1 VDETTRQNQVRW
13 LVCFACGEP
22 FEMLGQDAL
31 CSCGRS
37 AAREEAGIVEI
48 EGPAKVLAPIETVV
62 RVEGGEWTP
71 VPEDIAVRRVIP
83 DAA

>member
-1 VDETTRQNQVRW
+1 VDETTRQNEVRW

-22 FEMLGQDAL
+22 FDMVGQEAL

-37 AAREEAGIVEI
+37 AARVEAGVVEI

-62 RVEGGEWTP
+62 RVDGGEWTP
-71 VPEDIAVRRVIP
+71 VPDDVAIRRVVP
-83 DAA
+83 HAA

>member
-1 VDETTRQNQVRW
+1 MEETTRQNEVRW
-13 LVCFACGEP
+13 LLCFACNEP
-22 FEMLGQDAL
+22 FEMVGQEGL

-37 AAREEAGIVEI
+37 AARMEAGVVEI

-71 VPEDIAVRRVIP
+71 VPDDIAVRRVDP
-83 DAA
+83 NAA